1 MLGGADRSSY
11 RPLSGSA
18 VSDLL
23 HRQMHEPGRVKP
35 VVEPVGLVRRQIIAR
50 SDGLKLAN
58 RDDGVWLVHISSV
71 RKRQCCRLPM
81 HRSHFLPLLRELTM
95 KKPSSLTA
103 IVAVAVEVM
112 ASLRSRNGLITEQW
126 GAIRRP
132 PTGQPDH
139 SVRQKTGQRWLLHDA
154 QLATCARHRALA

>member
-1 MLGGADRSSY
+1 
-11 RPLSGSA
+11 
-18 VSDLL
+18 
-23 HRQMHEPGRVKP
+23 
-35 VVEPVGLVRRQIIAR
+35 
-50 SDGLKLAN
+50 
-58 RDDGVWLVHISSV
+58 
-71 RKRQCCRLPM
+71 
-81 HRSHFLPLLRELTM
+81 M
-95 KKPSSLTA
+95 KKPSSLAA

-112 ASLRSRNGLITEQW
+112 ASLRSRNGLIAEQW